1 MMRKIFLDTS
11 GILALVNKG
20 DRLYPLAK
28 GTVDLLISEGCK
40 FFITDF
46 ILVEIGNALS
56 KNKKLGSTTLRLL
69 LNSPNISRL
78 NLEQINID
86 EAIDIYEKYSDK
98 TWGLT
103 DITSFVIMK
112 EFSISD
118 AFTCDIHFEQFGF
131 NILLK

>member
-1 MMRKIFLDTS
+1 MRKIFLDTS
-11 GILALVNKG
+11 GILALVNKR
-20 DRLYPLAK
+20 DRLYSFAQ
-28 GTVDLLISEGCK
+28 GTIDSLKSDGCR

-46 ILVEIGNALS
+46 ILAEMGNALS
-56 KNKKLGSTTLRLL
+56 KNKKLGIIILRLL
-69 LNSPNISRL
+69 LNSPNIFRVKMD
-78 NLEQINID
+78 QIDFD

-112 EFSISD
+112 KLDISE
-118 AFTCDIHFEQFGF
+118 AFACDVHFEQYGY